1 MQYYQEITLIPDAEI
16 SVNFLWTK
24 VFTQL
29 HIAFA
34 DRLNRTGTMDLAVSF
49 PEYQE
54 HSLGSKIRLIAESQ
68 ETLEAFAVSR
78 ILSRYADYVHFTGIR
93 PVREN
98 RISGWAVYSRWQPKG
113 ALPGRAR
120 RYAKR
125 HADIT
130 YEEALQLL
138 KQKKTK
144 NYPPLYQNAE
154 PDQRPG
160 IQPVHPKKADGKSFR
175 RNRQRL
181 RPQPGSYRT
190 GILTK
195 IKRHQEIPDFIA
207 LFAEAKNLG

>member
-125 HADIT
+125 HADTT

-138 KQKKTK
+138 KQKKIK
-144 NYPPLYQNAE
+144 NYPPYIKMQSLTNGRGFSLFIKKKQAE
-154 PDQRPG
+154 
-160 IQPVHPKKADGKSFR
+160 KASGGTVSAYGLSRDHAVPEF
-175 RNRQRL
+175 
-181 RPQPGSYRT
+181 
-190 GILTK
+190 
-195 IKRHQEIPDFIA
+195 
-207 LFAEAKNLG
+207 